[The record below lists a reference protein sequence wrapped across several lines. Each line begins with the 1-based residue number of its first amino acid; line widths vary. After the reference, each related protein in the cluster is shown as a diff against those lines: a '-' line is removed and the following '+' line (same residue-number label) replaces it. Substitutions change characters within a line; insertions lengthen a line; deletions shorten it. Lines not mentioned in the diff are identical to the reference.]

1 MTEWNLSLDKTGRDL
16 LEAPVGSKQEL
27 NDVQITVGRIG
38 NMTENEVYEAVSAP
52 LMSNMPLESMGLRE
66 ISHEL
71 DAHVFVHVLD
81 DRR

>member
-52 LMSNMPLESMGLRE
+52 
-66 ISHEL
+66 
-71 DAHVFVHVLD
+71 
-81 DRR
+81 